1 MSIYEYDE
9 ELHERTLME
18 IGREEGMEE
27 GISIGREEGMETGI
41 SIGRIEG
48 AVTVLKKLGCPAEQ
62 ITEMLMETYHLTR
75 EESIKYFS
83 DNR

>member
-27 GISIGREEGMETGI
+27 GLST
-41 SIGRIEG
+41 GRIEG
-48 AVTVLKKLGCPAEQ
+48 AVSALKKLGCPAEQ

-75 EESIKYFS
+75 DEAIAYM
-83 DNR
+83 DLTQT

>member
-18 IGREEGMEE
+18 IGREEGLAIGHEE
-27 GISIGREEGMETGI
+27 GLAKG
-41 SIGRIEG
+41 IEG
-48 AVTVLKKLGCPAEQ
+48 AVTALKKLGCSAEQ

-75 EESIKYFS
+75 DEAIAYM
-83 DNR
+83 DLTQT

>member
-18 IGREEGMEE
+18 IGREEG
-27 GISIGREEGMETGI
+27 ISIGREEGMEEGLAK
-41 SIGRIEG
+41 GIEG
-48 AVTVLKKLGCPAEQ
+48 AVTALKKLGCPAEQ

-75 EESIKYFS
+75 DEVIAYM
-83 DNR
+83 D